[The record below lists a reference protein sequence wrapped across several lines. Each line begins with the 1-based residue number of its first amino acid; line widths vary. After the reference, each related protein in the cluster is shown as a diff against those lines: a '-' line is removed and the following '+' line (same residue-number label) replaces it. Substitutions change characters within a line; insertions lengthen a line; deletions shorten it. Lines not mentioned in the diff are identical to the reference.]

1 MQIYN
6 ILSNLKYLIDKK
18 VVTLYEKRELMYLSR
33 ISLTNF
39 KNIKEIS
46 IGFSPKLN
54 CITGMNGAGKTNLLD
69 SIYYLS
75 MTKSYLSNQDQFTIS
90 HNEQVAYISGEYKR
104 EDNSSEQIA
113 LSISRLGEKQI
124 KRNGKGYK
132 RLSDHIGIIP
142 IVMVSPYDT
151 CLINESG
158 EERRKFLNAIISQ
171 LDREYLRR
179 VQNYN
184 QLLAQRNRLLK
195 MASINT
201 LLLEAISEK
210 MQENA
215 IYIFN
220 KRSEFV
226 KDFVPH
232 VLRYYKDISGGK
244 ETVTIEYRSDLE
256 RGELTDILREA
267 FSKESHLGYTTA
279 GIHRDEL
286 LFKMDGEQIR
296 KVGSQG
302 QQKSFLISLKLA
314 QYSLFREISNLNPL
328 LLLDDVFD
336 KLDMT
341 RVEYLLNLVSSDG
354 FGQIFI
360 TDSNKVR
367 IEGVLSEI
375 GNNSTSI
382 EIEGGVV
389 L

>member
-1 MQIYN
+1 
-6 ILSNLKYLIDKK
+6 
-18 VVTLYEKRELMYLSR
+18 
-33 ISLTNF
+33 
-39 KNIKEIS
+39 
-46 IGFSPKLN
+46 
-54 CITGMNGAGKTNLLD
+54 
-69 SIYYLS
+69 
-75 MTKSYLSNQDQFTIS
+75 
-90 HNEQVAYISGEYKR
+90 
-104 EDNSSEQIA
+104 
-113 LSISRLGEKQI
+113 
-124 KRNGKGYK
+124 
-132 RLSDHIGIIP
+132 
-142 IVMVSPYDT
+142 
-151 CLINESG
+151 
-158 EERRKFLNAIISQ
+158 
-171 LDREYLRR
+171 
-179 VQNYN
+179 
-184 QLLAQRNRLLK
+184 

>member
-1 MQIYN
+1 
-6 ILSNLKYLIDKK
+6 
-18 VVTLYEKRELMYLSR
+18 MYLNK
-33 ISLTNF
+33 ISLKNF
-39 KNIKEIS
+39 KNISEAQLNL
-46 IGFSPKLN
+46 SPKLN

-75 MTKSYLSNQDQFTIS
+75 MTKSYLSAQDQLAIS
-90 HNEQVAYISGEYKR
+90 FDEDVAYVSGEYKKDDDSF
-104 EDNSSEQIA
+104 EVIN
-113 LSISRLGEKQI
+113 LSLNRSGEKQI
-124 KRNGKGYK
+124 KRNGKLYK

-158 EERRKFLNAIISQ
+158 EERRRFLNAIISQ

-184 QLLAQRNRLLK
+184 QLLAQRNKLLK
-195 MASINT
+195 MGGRNP
-201 LLLEAISEK
+201 LLLEAFSEK

-215 IYIFN
+215 SYIYQRR
-220 KRSEFV
+220 KEFV

-232 VLRYYKDISGGK
+232 VINYYNEISGGR
-244 ETVTIEYRSDLE
+244 EVVTIDYKSDLE
-256 RGELTDILREA
+256 RDSLTSLLRETYE
-267 FSKESHLGYTTA
+267 KESHLGYTTV

-286 LFKMDGEQIR
+286 VFGMDGEQIR
-296 KVGSQG
+296 KIGSQG

-314 QYSLFREISNLNPL
+314 QYSLFKELTKQNPL

-336 KLDMT
+336 KLDMS
-341 RVEYLLNLVSSDG
+341 RVEYLLNLVSSNG

-367 IEGVLSEI
+367 IDQILSKI
-375 GNNSTSI
+375 GNDSFTI
-382 EIEGGVV
+382 EISGGAIS
-389 L
+389 